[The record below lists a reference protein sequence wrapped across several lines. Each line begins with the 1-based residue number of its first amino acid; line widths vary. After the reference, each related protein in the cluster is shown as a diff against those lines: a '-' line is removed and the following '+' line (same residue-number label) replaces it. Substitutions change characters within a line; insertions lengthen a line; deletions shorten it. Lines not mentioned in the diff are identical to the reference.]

1 MAALDPV
8 LEDAFSKFMAI
19 AKKKGADI
27 DVSAVRK
34 AFESAAMA
42 HRLQKRLSGEP
53 YVLHSLAVAEI
64 ILDYIPDTVAVQ
76 AALLHDVP
84 RDAGM
89 PVEYIERDF
98 GETVGLIVDGLT
110 RIGKIPFMSLE
121 QAEAE
126 NIRKMML
133 ILSKDVRIILIKL
146 ADRLQNMRTIGY
158 LPPEKQERMARE
170 TMEIYAPLAH
180 KLNIPKIKNELE
192 DLSFSVLNPE
202 EYRRLKTAMDLKRT
216 GREGEIERIRS
227 DMEKE
232 LKRKG
237 MDVLVRS
244 REKHLYSVYKKIRKK
259 EIGVDQV
266 HDLFA
271 VRIITK
277 RVSDCYRVL
286 EVLGQMYKPI
296 PGTLDDYISAPK
308 PNMYQSLHVNLLTEK
323 GQNVEAQIR
332 TEEMDRLAES
342 GIAAH
347 WKYKGHAQEEYDK
360 KIEWMKS
367 LLNWQK
373 EVKEEKEYIEGL
385 KIELFERGIVA
396 FTPKGDM
403 IELPPESTA
412 LDFAFMLH
420 TSIGLHTDKIKI
432 NGKIVPLSHP
442 VADGDMV
449 EVMTSPQMRANTNWL
464 TFVKGSKAKSKI
476 RVALKMGGPKRKVA
490 VEARIAHAEDEGP
503 AGKAKLVGGVLV
515 VKHGM
520 TNVRIAKCC
529 TPTGHDEIVTYPPK
543 MGNYTIHAKGC
554 PTFKKSPEAK
564 RAIPAEWVH
573 EKGELI
579 QKVNV
584 TGEDRPT
591 LLSDILKVIIPSHV
605 QIEKVSISMTKD
617 EKVMITLVL
626 RMHKKGDFEGLKG
639 SMKEVRGVREVYAVA
654 E

>member
-8 LEDAFSKFMAI
+8 LEESFSKFMATSRG
-19 AKKKGADI
+19 KKADI
-27 DVSAVRK
+27 DEAAVRK

-64 ILDYIPDTVAVQ
+64 VLDYLPDTAAIQ
-76 AALLHDVP
+76 AAILHDVP

-98 GETVGLIVDGLT
+98 GPTVGLIVDGLT
-110 RIGKIPFMSLE
+110 KIGKIPFMSLE

-146 ADRLQNMRTIGY
+146 ADRLQNMRTVSY
-158 LPPEKQERMARE
+158 LPLEKRERMARE

-180 KLNIPKIKNELE
+180 KLNIARMKNELE
-192 DLSFSVLNPE
+192 DLAFSVLNPGE
-202 EYRRLKTAMDLKRT
+202 HQKLKAAMDQRRA
-216 GREGEIERIRS
+216 GREDEIGRIRATI
-227 DMEKE
+227 EKE

-237 MDVLVRS
+237 MDVVVKA
-244 REKHLYSVYKKIRKK
+244 REKHLYSIFKKIQKK
-259 EIGVDQV
+259 QQTFESII
-266 HDLFA
+266 DLFA
-271 VRIITK
+271 VRVIAK

-286 EVLGQMYKPI
+286 EVLGNMYRPV

-323 GQNVEAQIR
+323 GQNIEAQIR

-347 WKYKGHAQEEYDK
+347 WKYKGHEQEEYDK

-367 LLNWQK
+367 LLNWQR
-373 EVKEEKEYIEGL
+373 EVKEESEYIEGL
-385 KIELFERGIVA
+385 KIELFERGVVA

-403 IELPPESTA
+403 IELSEGSTA

-420 TSIGLHTDKIKI
+420 TSIGLHADKIKI
-432 NGKIVPLSHP
+432 NGKIVQLSHP

-449 EVMTSPQMRANTNWL
+449 EVMTSPNMKANTNWL

-476 RVALKMGGPKRKVA
+476 RVALKMEGPKRKVV
-490 VEARIAHAEDEGP
+490 VETRIAHPEDEGP
-503 AGKAKLVGGVLV
+503 AGKAKLVDGVLV
-515 VKHGM
+515 IKHGM

-529 TPTGHDEIVTYPPK
+529 NPTGHDEIVSYPPK
-543 MGNYTIHAKGC
+543 AGNYTIHAKSC
-554 PTFKKSPEAK
+554 PTFKKSQEAK
-564 RAIPAEWVH
+564 RAIPVEWIH
-573 EKGELI
+573 DKGELI
-579 QKVNV
+579 QKINI

-626 RMHKKGDFEGLKG
+626 RLHKKEDIDELKL
-639 SMKEVRGVREVYAVA
+639 KLKQVKAVKEVYAVA

>member
-8 LEDAFSKFMAI
+8 LEEEFSKFMAT
-19 AKKKGADI
+19 AKRKGAELDQ
-27 DVSAVRK
+27 AGARK
-34 AFESAAMA
+34 AFENAAMA
-42 HRLQKRLSGEP
+42 HNLQKRLSGEP

-64 ILDYIPDTVAVQ
+64 VLDYLPDTAAIQ

-84 RDAGM
+84 RDGGV

-98 GETVGLIVDGLT
+98 GPTVGLIVDGLT
-110 RIGKIPFMSLE
+110 KIGRIPFMSLE

-146 ADRLQNMRTIGY
+146 ADRLQNMRTVSY
-158 LPPEKQERMARE
+158 LPREKQERMARE

-180 KLNIPKIKNELE
+180 KLNIARIKNELE

-202 EYRRLKTAMDLKRT
+202 EYGKLKAAMDQRRV
-216 GREGEIERIRS
+216 GREGEIERIRGAI
-227 DMEKE
+227 EKE
-232 LKRKG
+232 LKRRG
-237 MDVLVRS
+237 MDVIVKG
-244 REKHLYSVYKKIRKK
+244 REKHLYSIYKKVKKK
-259 EIGVDQV
+259 ELDFGQI

-271 VRIITK
+271 VRVITR

-286 EVLGQMYKPI
+286 EILGEMYHPI

-308 PNMYQSLHVNLLTEK
+308 PNMYQSLHINLLTEK

-347 WKYKGHAQEEYDK
+347 WRYKGHVQEEYDK

-367 LLNWQK
+367 LLNWQR
-373 EVKEEKEYIEGL
+373 EVKEESEYIEGL
-385 KIELFERGIVA
+385 KIELFERGVVA

-403 IELPPESTA
+403 IELSEGSTA

-420 TSIGLHTDKIKI
+420 TSIGLHADKIKV
-432 NGKIVPLSHP
+432 NGKIVQLSHP
-442 VADGDMV
+442 IGDGDVV
-449 EVMTSPQMRANTNWL
+449 EVTTSPNMKANTNWL

-476 RVALKMGGPKRKVA
+476 RVALKMEGPKRKVT
-490 VEARIAHAEDEGP
+490 AETKVSHYEEEGP
-503 AGKAKLVGGVLV
+503 AGKAKLVDGALV

-529 TPTGHDEIVTYPPK
+529 NPTGHDEIVTYPPK
-543 MGNYTIHAKGC
+543 MGNYTIHVKGC

-579 QKVNV
+579 QKINV

-591 LLSDILKVIIPSHV
+591 LLSDILKVIIPSRL

-626 RMHKKGDFEGLKG
+626 RLHRKEDMEGIRETLKKVK
-639 SMKEVRGVREVYAVA
+639 SVKEVYFVA